1 MCLRKKQKNQNNN
14 SERKSLGRDFFS
26 IFDDKVLSEKLD
38 EMKGEKK
45 ESESESL
52 GRLFYSIF
60 NDSVE
65 SKKLTREEKHRLY
78 IEQNRKSIISAYNG
92 DNVRELSL
100 LYRCSQ
106 SDIIAILRESIAK
119 NDKNILS
126 KVGSSN

>member
-1 MCLRKKQKNQNNN
+1 MCLRKKQNNN
-14 SERKSLGRDFFS
+14 SERKSLGRDSFS
-26 IFDDKVLSEKLD
+26 IFDDKVLSEKSD
-38 EMKGEKK
+38 EVKGGKT

-65 SKKLTREEKHRLY
+65 SKKITKEEKHRLY
-78 IEQNRKSIISAYNG
+78 LEQNRKSIISAYDG
-92 DNVRELSL
+92 DNIRELSL

-106 SDIIAILRESIAK
+106 SDIIAILRESIAR

-126 KVGSSN
+126 NVGSGN